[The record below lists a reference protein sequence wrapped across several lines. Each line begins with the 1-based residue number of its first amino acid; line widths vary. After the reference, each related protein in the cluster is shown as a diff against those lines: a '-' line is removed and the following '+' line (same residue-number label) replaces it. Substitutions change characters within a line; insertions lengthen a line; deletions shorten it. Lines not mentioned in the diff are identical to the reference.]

1 VHAYYWTRNALEHGS
16 SNCREE
22 NRRTSH
28 HLAFRVAGRRGGSVT
43 REGERI
49 SSCAVAMYQ
58 PALSPNGPQ
67 PGEDGYGWTGSV
79 ASRAATRVPSQR
91 EKYTRFTLHLLFY

>member
-28 HLAFRVAGRRGGSVT
+28 HLAFRVAGRRGSVT

-58 PALSPNGPQ
+58 PALSPTQSQ